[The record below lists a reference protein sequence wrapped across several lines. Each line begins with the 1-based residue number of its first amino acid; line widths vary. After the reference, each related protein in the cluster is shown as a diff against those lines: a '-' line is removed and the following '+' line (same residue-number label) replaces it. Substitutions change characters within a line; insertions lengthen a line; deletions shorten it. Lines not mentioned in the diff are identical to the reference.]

1 MTGTSIVTEIIS
13 ILTAGITGMASGI
26 GKGLSS
32 LVDEVFFVT
41 TGTGDTATKS
51 MSTFGI
57 MIVVFAGISLAI
69 GLSRLV
75 VRWLSSLGGSRV

>member
-13 ILTAGITGMASGI
+13 ILTAGITGMAKGI
-26 GKGLSS
+26 GSGLST
-32 LVDEVFFVT
+32 LVQEIFFTTSGEVQT
-41 TGTGDTATKS
+41 
-51 MSTFGI
+51 MSVFGI